1 MKGVRKLAP
10 YLRPYYKTI
19 AVMVILGVFSSLAD
33 SIYPLFTSY
42 ALDTFVAGKTLRG
55 IVPFSLLYLLLMA
68 VTEAVNYYCLYKCGV
83 VEMKVDRD
91 LRNASFNHLQT
102 LSFSYFNQ
110 NNVGYIH
117 ARVMSDTGKIGE
129 LVAWRLMDFVWEAS
143 YILFVIVMMLAIN
156 VRLAAWTLL
165 IVPAGV
171 LIITYFQRRLV
182 EGNRKIREINRIPA
196 IIGLDDACKIYLLFL
211 HRFSSFLN
219 LCYRYSA
226 QGPFSLSYLIPACF
240 RIDCAVISLISLW
253 CGI

>member
-1 MKGVRKLAP
+1 MKGIRKLAP

-156 VRLAAWTLL
+156 VRLAAWT
-165 IVPAGV
+165 
-171 LIITYFQRRLV
+171 
-182 EGNRKIREINRIPA
+182 
-196 IIGLDDACKIYLLFL
+196 
-211 HRFSSFLN
+211 S
-219 LCYRYSA
+219 
-226 QGPFSLSYLIPACF
+226 PFF
-240 RIDCAVISLISLW
+240 RPVC
-253 CGI
+253 